1 MKKVLLG
8 SVFVLCILKL
18 LPSCKST
25 RLNTIVDTTEFS
37 FIQSMDEL
45 EGKLILPN
53 DFYNLPIVTS
63 KLKELE
69 SYLLPSSNI
78 TLRKLVPINLFG
90 YIVFIDIPA
99 DIDNTSPFLHVFG
112 DSNSNTICNCDI
124 GTDCPYKSNIIA

>member
-1 MKKVLLG
+1 MKKVLLV

-53 DFYNLPIVTS
+53 DFL
-63 KLKELE
+63 
-69 SYLLPSSNI
+69 
-78 TLRKLVPINLFG
+78 
-90 YIVFIDIPA
+90 
-99 DIDNTSPFLHVFG
+99 
-112 DSNSNTICNCDI
+112 
-124 GTDCPYKSNIIA
+124 